1 LPAVTD
7 RQKQLRA
14 FIKRRHP
21 DYQDKCAH
29 WDFLDAT
36 YEGGREWFCNN
47 VFRYI
52 KEGDKEYED
61 RVKRAYRFNHTREVV
76 DLVQKYI
83 FKSAIVR
90 ANDAPKEI
98 KDFWKNATLSGLSIQ
113 EFMKL
118 VGTETSKKGRGYLV
132 VDTNAKPNVV
142 SVADAKAAKVRVY
155 AYYIRPQDALDM
167 GFDEDGVLQWILLR
181 ERVRDDKDPITSS
194 GAIDIQYRLWT
205 TTFHQL
211 FTVQQGKSGKV
222 EDLKVTEHPPVG
234 HTVGEVPVLPVDHV
248 ISEDKYSAPGLIDDI
263 AYLDRACANYCSNL
277 DAIIQDQTF
286 SQLVMPAQG
295 LMPGTDK
302 YDALVEMGTKR
313 IFAYDGEGGAK
324 PEYISPDVKQAQLII
339 TVINKIITEIYHTVG
354 MAGERTK
361 QDNAMGIDNSSG
373 VAKAYDFER
382 MNSLL
387 TSKADAL
394 ENAENK
400 LADLVLKWN
409 GQPKG
414 LEGLDREDSELVKY
428 PDTFDVRTLFDE
440 FTIAERLALVD
451 APKSL
456 RQEQMKQV
464 IEKLFPRLASDLK
477 STMLEDVA
485 NWPMTIADKLT
496 VTATM
501 GGSGQPTKFPA
512 SASVSTGG
520 SSMPATPAP
529 KATPEKRQGQ
539 VTKDTKSKT
548 KK

>member
-1 LPAVTD
+1 LPALTD

-36 YEGGREWFCNN
+36 YEGGREWFKCN

-83 FKSAIVR
+83 FKSTITR
-90 ANDAPKEI
+90 AVDAPKEVL
-98 KDFWKNATLSGLSIQ
+98 DFWKNSTLSGLSID

-118 VGTETSKKGRGYLV
+118 AGTETSKKGRGYLV
-132 VDTNAKPNVV
+132 VDTNARTDVL
-142 SVADAKAAKVRVY
+142 SVADAKQAKVRVY
-155 AYYIRPQDALDM
+155 SYYVRPQDAVDM
-167 GFDEDGVLQWILLR
+167 GFDEDGILQWILLR
-181 ERVRDDKDPITSS
+181 ERVRDDKDPIGSS
-194 GAIDIQYRLWT
+194 GETKEQFRLWT
-205 TTFHQL
+205 KTFHQL
-211 FTVQQGKSGKV
+211 FTLKKGKGKLEDMTVV
-222 EDLKVTEHPPVG
+222 EGPEIPHG
-234 HTVGEVPVLPVDHV
+234 VGEVPVIPINHV

-339 TVINKIITEIYHTVG
+339 TVVNKIITEIYHTIG

-409 GQPKG
+409 GQSKG
-414 LEGLDREDSELVKY
+414 LEGLEGDQELVKY
-428 PDTFDVRTLFDE
+428 PDTFDVRSLFDE

-464 IEKLFPRLASDLK
+464 IEKLFPRLANDLK
-477 STMLEDVA
+477 KQMLEDVA
-485 NWPMTIADKLT
+485 NWPMTVADKLT

-501 GGSGQPTKFPA
+501 GGSGQPAKFPA
-512 SASVSTGG
+512 SASVTTGG
-520 SSMPATPAP
+520 NSMPAAPAP

-539 VTKDTKSKT
+539 VTKDTKT

>member
-52 KEGDKEYED
+52 KEGDKEYDD

-83 FKSAIVR
+83 FKSPITR
-90 ANDAPKEI
+90 AEDAPKEVQA
-98 KDFWKNATLSGLSIQ
+98 FWKNATLSGLSIG
-113 EFMKL
+113 EYMKL

-132 VDTNAKPNVV
+132 VDTNAKPGVV
-142 SVADAKAAKVRVY
+142 SVADAKKAKVRVY
-155 AYYIRPQDALDM
+155 SYYVRPQDALDM
-167 GFDEDGVLQWILLR
+167 GFDEDGVMQWILIR
-181 ERVRDDKDPITSS
+181 ERVRDDKDPIGSS
-194 GAIDIQYRLWT
+194 GAITEQFRLWT
-205 TTFHQL
+205 TTYWQV
-211 FTVQQGKSGKV
+211 FTIKVPKTGKV
-222 EDLKVTEHPPVG
+222 DDIIVVEGPQEPHA
-234 HTVGEVPVLPVDHV
+234 VGEVPVIPIDHV

-339 TVINKIITEIYHTVG
+339 TVVNKIITEIYHTIG

-409 GQPKG
+409 DQKDG
-414 LEGLDREDSELVKY
+414 LAGLAGEQDLVKY
-428 PDTFDVRTLFDE
+428 PDTFDVRSLFDE

-464 IEKLFPRLASDLK
+464 IEKLFPRLSNDLK
-477 STMLEDVA
+477 KQMLADVE
-485 NWPMTIADKLT
+485 NWPMTVADKMT

-501 GGSGQPTKFPA
+501 GGSGQPAKFPA
-512 SASVSTGG
+512 SASVTSGG
-520 SSMPATPAP
+520 PTMPAAPAP
-529 KATPEKRQGQ
+529 KAAPEKRQGQ
-539 VTKDTKSKT
+539 VTKDTKT